1 MESSCEEAHS
11 KRTNGRI
18 YAAIDLKSFF
28 ASVECR
34 ERGLNPL
41 TTNLTVA
48 DKSRTNKT
56 ICLAVSPSLKSYGIP
71 GRPRLFELERKVEEI
86 NAIRR
91 LALPNRSFSGKSW
104 DNETVKNRPDVQ
116 LDYIVAKPG
125 MSRYADYSTRIYRIY
140 LKYVS
145 ADDIHV
151 YSIDEVFIDLT
162 KYLKLYDLSAYELTV
177 KMISEVLSTTGITAT
192 AGIGTNLYLAKV
204 AMDIVAKKM
213 PANRDGV
220 RIAQL
225 DEMSYR
231 KELWEHT
238 PLSDFWRVGK
248 GYCRKLERAGLMT
261 MGDIARCSIGKS
273 SSYHNEDLLYSMFG
287 VNAELLIDHAWGWE
301 PCTISDIKAYKPAV
315 KTLGAGQVLR
325 EPYSFEKARLI
336 VKEMADGLALDLLSK
351 NLETDSV
358 VLNIS
363 YDVKCLKQENMRKYY
378 DSIGGKIS
386 SDRYGRAV
394 PESVRG
400 SADIGVFTSSSR
412 LITEAFLKIFDEK
425 ADPRL
430 LIRRINV
437 TAKNAVPAQS
447 GKKNGCVQLD
457 LFSECAE
464 YGEKNDK
471 REEKLKKEKNVQLAV
486 LNVKRKFGK
495 NSVVKGM
502 NLEEGATSMI
512 RNGQI
517 GGHSA

>member
-1 MESSCEEAHS
+1 M
-11 KRTNGRI
+11 
-18 YAAIDLKSFF
+18 
-28 ASVECR
+28 
-34 ERGLNPL
+34 
-41 TTNLTVA
+41 
-48 DKSRTNKT
+48 
-56 ICLAVSPSLKSYGIP
+56 
-71 GRPRLFELERKVEEI
+71 
-86 NAIRR
+86 
-91 LALPNRSFSGKSW
+91 
-104 DNETVKNRPDVQ
+104 
-116 LDYIVAKPG
+116 
-125 MSRYADYSTRIYRIY
+125 
-140 LKYVS
+140 
-145 ADDIHV
+145 
-151 YSIDEVFIDLT
+151 
-162 KYLKLYDLSAYELTV
+162 
-177 KMISEVLSTTGITAT
+177 
-192 AGIGTNLYLAKV
+192 
-204 AMDIVAKKM
+204 
-213 PANRDGV
+213 
-220 RIAQL
+220 
-225 DEMSYR
+225 
-231 KELWEHT
+231 
-238 PLSDFWRVGK
+238 
-248 GYCRKLERAGLMT
+248 
-261 MGDIARCSIGKS
+261 
-273 SSYHNEDLLYSMFG
+273 
-287 VNAELLIDHAWGWE
+287 
-301 PCTISDIKAYKPAV
+301 
-315 KTLGAGQVLR
+315 R

>member
-213 PANRDGV
+213 PANRDG
-220 RIAQL
+220 AAL
-225 DEMSYR
+225 
-231 KELWEHT
+231 
-238 PLSDFWRVGK
+238 P
-248 GYCRKLERAGLMT
+248 
-261 MGDIARCSIGKS
+261 
-273 SSYHNEDLLYSMFG
+273 
-287 VNAELLIDHAWGWE
+287 
-301 PCTISDIKAYKPAV
+301 
-315 KTLGAGQVLR
+315 TLR
-325 EPYSFEKARLI
+325 
-336 VKEMADGLALDLLSK
+336 
-351 NLETDSV
+351 
-358 VLNIS
+358 
-363 YDVKCLKQENMRKYY
+363 
-378 DSIGGKIS
+378 
-386 SDRYGRAV
+386 
-394 PESVRG
+394 
-400 SADIGVFTSSSR
+400 
-412 LITEAFLKIFDEK
+412 
-425 ADPRL
+425 
-430 LIRRINV
+430 
-437 TAKNAVPAQS
+437 
-447 GKKNGCVQLD
+447 
-457 LFSECAE
+457 SECGTA
-464 YGEKNDK
+464 YRSCVGMGTLHYK
-471 REEKLKKEKNVQLAV
+471 RYK
-486 LNVKRKFGK
+486 
-495 NSVVKGM
+495 S
-502 NLEEGATSMI
+502 I
-512 RNGQI
+512 
-517 GGHSA
+517 